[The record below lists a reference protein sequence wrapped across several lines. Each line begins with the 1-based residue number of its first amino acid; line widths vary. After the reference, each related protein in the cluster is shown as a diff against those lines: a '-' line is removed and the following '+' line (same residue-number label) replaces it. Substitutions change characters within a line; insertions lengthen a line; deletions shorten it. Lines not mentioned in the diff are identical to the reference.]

1 MLWLLPLAEHVASG
15 VSLPLPRARVWR
27 AGLVLPI
34 FPLANE
40 NLSSSE
46 ILVSLERMQKHC
58 WRWEINCLTS
68 EVAMRCLVSNSPQDS
83 VLGVTRRG
91 PRKHR
96 KQPKPGTEPCMQPP
110 HLKRRLHLPLRA
122 ISTRPTTLVGF
133 LPCCSRAGPLPASFL
148 GPPPLSL

>member
-34 FPLANE
+34 FSLANEE

-46 ILVSLERMQKHC
+46 ILVSLEIVQKHC

-68 EVAMRCLVSNSPQDS
+68 KVAMRCLVSNSPPDS

-96 KQPKPGTEPCMQPP
+96 KQPKPGMPCMQPP
-110 HLKRRLHLPLRA
+110 T
-122 ISTRPTTLVGF
+122 SSVVGF
-133 LPCCSRAGPLPASFL
+133 TCHCERLAP
-148 GPPPLSL
+148 GPPPLWVSCSAAPEQDPSQPHS